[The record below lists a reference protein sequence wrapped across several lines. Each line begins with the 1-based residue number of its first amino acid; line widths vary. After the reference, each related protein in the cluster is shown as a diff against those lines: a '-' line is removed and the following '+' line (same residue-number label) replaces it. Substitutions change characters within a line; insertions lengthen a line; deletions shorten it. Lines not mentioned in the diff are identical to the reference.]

1 MKSLLLFSYLLLF
14 TRICS
19 AQSHAAGGPAAP
31 GAREPINVQTPNE
44 ASLGSFGNPTISQFT
59 GSPSVEVPLYTVQ
72 EGSLSVPIALHYNSA
87 GFRPDEHPG
96 WVGLG
101 WSLQVGGV
109 ITRVVNRMPDEH
121 NESGSSSMTPVYG
134 YYFTNQLLRPASPT
148 SWTSRTFLENIA
160 ARTSSPIFYDTE
172 PDEFSFTLP
181 GCSGSFYKDSDGNND
196 PFGTVTGR
204 GTWKV
209 RCDQPVRVS
218 VNNPADPFLT
228 VPFTATKGFYNQHYG
243 GVYPK
248 TFAGFTITTTDG
260 TRYVFGHDEG
270 SATAPMDRPAI
281 EYSMGLFDQ
290 VDDYWTATAWQLSK
304 VISPAG
310 DQITLNYAREVPGA
324 SGRFIT
330 QMYTGIN
337 ESLNVQQTNDSNTWF
352 NWADMSCPDD
362 ASGLS
367 NNEATII
374 KKAFSGKLLAPV
386 YLQNIQTRSGD
397 IVFERSISRELRYE
411 QGNLDQDRYSKFT
424 PISNFAA
431 PGGSSNY
438 PFIETSR
445 IDGQPGKVHFDNS
458 IAKLQWQKLDAISIR
473 RQGQVLKSWRLKYSD
488 SPDVTDAV
496 AKAQRLTL
504 LAVTEVGKDGTAKPP
519 YQFSYYNGGAG
530 LPKYLMFVS
539 DHWGF
544 YNNVTNE
551 SSPTNATTPSIP
563 DYRNVSLYK
572 PLREPNTA
580 PRVYLR
586 GLLTDIQYP
595 TGGKTS
601 FEYEQHQ
608 YGSQVDTMR
617 TLLDPGMTTV
627 RAAGGVRIKKITS
640 ATVSNPQPG
649 DKIVAEYYYVKK
661 YTPGANIS
669 QLPSS
674 GVLGSQIKYV
684 YSHRTYQGTGGWSG
698 AHFAQSMFSS
708 QSVLPASGNSQG
720 SHIGYSEVVEKRTD
734 GSYSKYLFSNF
745 SACFDYDNI
754 NGLGQP
760 TQLDQGHFDEPPLQ
774 SLETDKNGI
783 QVYDQF
789 SSRAQERGKLLQTA
803 DYTATGVCV
812 QRRRINYAAF
822 NPGTEFVPLVYGR
835 QLNVCTTFA
844 ALQGVSYKLN
854 TYAFLPTQET
864 ITVYNNAGAS
874 GLTTTKTY
882 TYANFQN
889 RTINLLLEQNTINS
903 KGQSSTL
910 HYNYPFAL
918 INSPTG
924 ATNPVA
930 RALSAMTNLY
940 MLNSPVETISSLNGR
955 ITGATVQTF
964 TFPGTSTTLVKPF
977 QTWQLELN
985 QSIADNDYARAAFSS
1000 SGSGALLTL
1009 DPNLR
1014 LKRTCMS
1021 YDNRGNL
1028 LGLQTEGA
1036 FSTAYVW
1043 DYAKSLP
1050 VAIAQNA
1057 APNQVAYAG
1066 FEADMNGQFVS
1077 NNYVTYDP
1085 NNWDYDPR
1093 PGLTTHVQ
1101 TGRSFTGHGFYRL
1114 DGGWGVSR
1122 SNLPAD
1128 DYEVSFW
1135 AKGGLA
1141 NVYIFVDQELS
1152 RYEGPAN
1159 ANDQDYRFVRFRVHV
1174 NQGNSVNIDAYGRQV
1189 DIDDVRLCPVAA
1201 QMTSYTHDP
1210 LVGATTT
1217 SDAANRPTF
1226 FEYDGLQR
1234 LKMTRD
1240 AEGNITKH
1248 LEYHYQQ

>member
-1 MKSLLLFSYLLLF
+1 MKSSLLFVYLLLF
-14 TRICS
+14 THVCS
-19 AQSHAAGGPAAP
+19 AQSHGGAAPVAP
-31 GAREPINVQTPNE
+31 GAREPINVQAPNA

-59 GSPSVEVPLYTVQ
+59 GSPSIDVPLYTVQ
-72 EGSLSVPIALHYNSA
+72 EGSLTVPIALHSNAA

-101 WSLQVGGV
+101 WNLQAGGV

-134 YYFTNQLLRPASPT
+134 YYFTNQVLRPASPN
-148 SWTSRTFLENIA
+148 SWTSRTFLENMA
-160 ARTSSPIFYDTE
+160 NRVSSPNFYDTE

-196 PFGTVTGR
+196 PFGTVTNR

-209 RCDQPVRVS
+209 RCDQPVRVT
-218 VNNPADPFLT
+218 VNNPNDPFLT
-228 VPFTATKGFYNQHYG
+228 VPFTATKGFYNQNFG

-248 TFAGFTITTTDG
+248 TFAGFTITTADG

-270 SATAPMDRPAI
+270 SAMAPADRPAI
-281 EYSMGLFDQ
+281 EYSMGLFEQ
-290 VDDYWTATAWQLSK
+290 VDDYWTATSWQLTK

-310 DQITLNYAREVPGA
+310 DQIMLTYAREAPGV
-324 SGRFIT
+324 SGRFIS
-330 QMYTGIN
+330 QMYNSIN
-337 ESLNVQQTNDSNTWF
+337 ESLSVQQTNDSNTWF
-352 NWADMSCPDD
+352 NWADMSCP
-362 ASGLS
+362 
-367 NNEATII
+367 NNGVNNDGPTII
-374 KKAFSGKLLAPV
+374 KKAMSGKLLAPV
-386 YLQNIQTRSGD
+386 YLQNIQTRTGNV
-397 IVFERSISRELRYE
+397 VFERSITRELRYE
-411 QGNLDQDRYSKFT
+411 QTSLDQDRYSKFE

-458 IAKLQWQKLDAISIR
+458 IAKLQWQKLDAIRIKK
-473 RQGQVLKSWRLKYSD
+473 QGQELKSWRLKYSD
-488 SPDVTDAV
+488 NPDVSDAV

-504 LAVTEVGKDGTAKPP
+504 LTVTEVGKDGTTKPP
-519 YQFSYYNGGAG
+519 YQFTYYNGGAG

-544 YNNVTNE
+544 YNNVSNE
-551 SSPTNATTPSIP
+551 SSPTNATIPNIP
-563 DYRNVSLYK
+563 DYQYLSSYK
-572 PLREPNTA
+572 LSREPHTA
-580 PRVYLR
+580 PAVYLR

-617 TLLDPGMTTV
+617 TLLDPGMTTT

-640 ATVSNPQPG
+640 ATVSNPQPS
-649 DKIVAEYYYVKK
+649 DKVVTEYFYVKN
-661 YTPGANIS
+661 YTPGANLN

-684 YSHRTYQGTGGWSG
+684 YSHRTYQGVGGASG
-698 AHFAQSMFSS
+698 AHFAQSMFCS

-720 SHIGYSEVVEKRTD
+720 SHIGYTEVVEKRTD
-734 GSYSKYLFSNF
+734 GSYSKYFFSNF
-745 SACFDYDNI
+745 NACLDSDNL
-754 NGLGQP
+754 NTQGQP

-774 SLETDKNGI
+774 SLETDKNGT

-803 DYTATGVCV
+803 DYTANGVCV
-812 QRRRINYAAF
+812 QRRRISYTAF
-822 NPGTEFVPLVYGR
+822 NTGTEFVPFVYGR
-835 QLNVCTTFA
+835 QLNVCVTFA
-844 ALQGVSYKLN
+844 ALQGVTYKLN

-864 ITVYNNAGAS
+864 TTVYNTAGAS

-889 RTINLLLEQNTINS
+889 RTINLPLEQNTISS
-903 KGQSSTL
+903 KGQLSTI
-910 HYNYPFAL
+910 HYTYPFAL
-918 INSPTG
+918 TNSPTG
-924 ATNPVA
+924 ATNPVS
-930 RALSAMTNLY
+930 RALSAMTDLY
-940 MLNSPVETISSLNGR
+940 MLNSPVETITSLNGR
-955 ITGATVQTF
+955 ITGATVQTY
-964 TFPGTSTTLVKPF
+964 TFPGVSTTMVKPY
-977 QTWQLELN
+977 QTWQLELA
-985 QSIADNDYARAAFSS
+985 QSVADNQYTRAAYSN
-1000 SGSGALLTL
+1000 SGSAALLTI
-1009 DPNLR
+1009 DPSLR
-1014 LKRTCMS
+1014 PKRTYTS

-1028 LGLQTEGA
+1028 LGMQTEGA
-1036 FSTAYVW
+1036 VSTAYIW
-1043 DYAKSLP
+1043 DYQKTLP

-1066 FEADMNGQFVS
+1066 FEADMNGQFVG
-1077 NNYVTYDP
+1077 NGYVTSDP

-1093 PGLTTHVQ
+1093 PGLSTHVQ
-1101 TGRSFTGHGFYRL
+1101 TGLGYTGHGFYRL
-1114 DGGWGVSR
+1114 DGSWGVYR
-1122 SNLPAD
+1122 GNLPAG

-1141 NVYIFVDQELS
+1141 NIWVFADQELS

-1159 ANDQDYRFVRFRVHV
+1159 TNAQDYRFVRFRVHV
-1174 NQGNSVNIDAYGRQV
+1174 NQGNGVNIDAYGRQV
-1189 DIDDVRLCPVAA
+1189 DIDDVRLCPVDA
-1201 QMTSYTHDP
+1201 QITSYTHDP
-1210 LVGATTT
+1210 MVGATST
-1217 SDAANRPTF
+1217 SDAANRPTYY
-1226 FEYDGLQR
+1226 EYDGLQR
-1234 LKMTRD
+1234 LKMARD
-1240 AEGNITKH
+1240 AEGNIIKH
-1248 LEYHYQQ
+1248 LDYRYQQ